1 VAVQAEQ
8 MKSIVWLA
16 SYPKSGNTWLRMFLA
31 NYLMNTTQPLLLAKA
46 HQFALGDAMAILY
59 SHIAKRPVDPTDDAA
74 ILALRPAVLRA
85 IVANKADINLV
96 KTHNQNMTL
105 KGLDLIPAGY
115 TRLALYIVR
124 NPLDLIISYADHYGQ
139 EIGAAARAIGHP
151 SNRVSPGPRNVA
163 QYIGSWSD
171 HVTGWTRT
179 RKFPVCTL
187 RYEDMIADPQKTF
200 STVLKRMRVPLD
212 GARLERA
219 IEFSSFDQLRS
230 QEDDHGFIEK
240 SRHADHFFRSGQAGQ
255 WREQLAPDI
264 VELICERHGK
274 VMRRFGY
281 LD

>member
-1 VAVQAEQ
+1 

-31 NYLMNTTQPLLLAKA
+31 NYLMDTTEPLPLAKA
-46 HQFALGDAMAILY
+46 HQFTLGDAIPETYAI
-59 SHIAKRPVDPTDDAA
+59 IARRPVDPNDEAA

-96 KTHNQNMTL
+96 KTHNRNAAL
-105 KGLDLIPAGY
+105 KGRDLIPAAY
-115 TRLALYIVR
+115 TRLALYVVR
-124 NPLDLIISYADHYGQ
+124 NPLDLVISYANHYG
-139 EIGAAARAIGHP
+139 IAVGVAARAIGAP
-151 SNRVSPGPRNVA
+151 SNRVNPGPKNVT
-163 QYIGSWSD
+163 QYLGSWSD

-200 STVLKRMRVPLD
+200 SAALKRMRVPLD
-212 GARLERA
+212 DARLDRA

-230 QEDDHGFIEK
+230 QEDEHGFVEK
-240 SRHADHFFRSGQAGQ
+240 SRHADHFFRTGQAGL

-264 VELICERHGK
+264 VRLICERHGK

-281 LD
+281 LER